1 LVHDLLYAFRTFR
14 RAPAFALTAIV
25 TFALGIGATTGMF
38 STVNAALLRPFPY
51 QHAEDLYAISQ
62 RFTDGSLTSGLIA
75 PVEFSALNRP
85 GSSVMR
91 ASGVIRVETTKRSR
105 GGIWIRG

>member
-1 LVHDLLYAFRTFR
+1 MQRGAVEDSLLVHDLLYAFRTFR

-25 TFALGIGATTGMF
+25 TFALGIGATTAMF

-51 QHAEDLYAISQ
+51 PHAEDLYAISQ

-75 PVEFSALNRP
+75 
-85 GSSVMR
+85 
-91 ASGVIRVETTKRSR
+91 
-105 GGIWIRG
+105 